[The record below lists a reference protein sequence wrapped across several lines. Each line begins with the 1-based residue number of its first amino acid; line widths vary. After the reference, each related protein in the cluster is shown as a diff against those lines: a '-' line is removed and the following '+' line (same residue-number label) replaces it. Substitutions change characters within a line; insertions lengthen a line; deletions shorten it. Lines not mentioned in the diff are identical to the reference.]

1 MTQMLLSPL
10 PQLGLVSDEIG
21 LDLRTSAEKAVA
33 CGIRRIEIRGLR
45 SGRFPFCDRA
55 ELDEVSRILAG
66 EGLTVTAVSPGLF
79 KMTQP
84 RVHDAH
90 VAVKEVLPRVAEWA
104 ERWGFRRVLCFGFL
118 KSENHALRSRDR
130 HRAAG
135 LLGEAAEA
143 AHTLGLEL
151 LVEPEPICLID
162 TGDNALR
169 TLNAAGSRHLG
180 INYDPGNVA
189 WQTGRSPL
197 PEYARVL
204 PFIRH
209 VHVKDMLRS
218 DPYLGDGRDEPRW
231 VPAGKGICDYP
242 AFFRMLAE
250 SGYCG
255 EISLEPHLHDGGARL
270 EECRKALEACWP
282 QQVESTQA
290 TLEPA
295 TK

>member
-1 MTQMLLSPL
+1 MTPTLPL
-10 PQLGLVSDEIG
+10 PQLGVVSDEIG
-21 LDLRTSAEKAVA
+21 LDFRSSAEKAMA
-33 CGIRRIEIRGLR
+33 CGIRRVEIRGLK
-45 SGRFPFCDRA
+45 SGRFPNCDRA

-66 EGLTVTAVSPGLF
+66 EELAVTAVSPGLF
-79 KMTQP
+79 KLLQP
-84 RVHDAH
+84 RPQDART
-90 VAVKEVLPRVAEWA
+90 AVKELLPRVAEWA

-118 KSENHALRSRDR
+118 KSENRALRAGDR

-143 AHTLGLEL
+143 AHELGLEL

-169 TLNAAGSRHLG
+169 MLNAAGSKHLG

-197 PEYARVL
+197 AEYARMMPL
-204 PFIRH
+204 IRH
-209 VHVKDMLRS
+209 VHVKDMLPAS
-218 DPYLGDGRDEPRW
+218 AYLGDGLDEPRW

-250 SGYCG
+250 SGYSG
-255 EISLEPHLHDGGARL
+255 EISLEPHLHDGGTRL
-270 EECRKALEACWP
+270 AECRMALEACWP
-282 QQVESTQA
+282 
-290 TLEPA
+290 
-295 TK
+295 K